1 MWRPTGDWKHEQLT
15 VVWRRGSSGRLVEE
29 TADLA
34 TYRPGGVDRGTSL
47 RRIVAPAGRPEHR
60 ARSLRERGER
70 LSAPRR
76 ANKQVSGRR
85 WSSLRWY
92 VLAVSVVLLL
102 GFGVFG
108 AALTI
113 PRATVTITPAIEERH
128 LSLVYSPLSREG
140 VDWVAPTRTVRAVVE
155 ATVEGTA
162 TGTKEIPDGVA
173 RGRIRIVNATLE
185 AFSIVAGREIQGS
198 NGIVYRVTE
207 TVYVPAADPF
217 GSQSFG
223 VADVPVE
230 ATVIGPEGNAEP
242 GVVSGQLAD
251 GVLFR
256 NIEPISGGTTRTV
269 YFVTRDDLT
278 RLRRDVEQALQA
290 RVAAALAGTL
300 AEGERVVDG
309 TVRTSAPVVEFSHEV
324 DAETDRLTARGT
336 MTVEAVVFDPAAMH
350 QQAQEEAARRLAQ
363 STETDVVI
371 LGNTLTFGE
380 PQQIDAYRWRV
391 EVSARVRVVPAEREL
406 EELRQQI
413 AGDAVAAAIDEAR
426 KSPGVADVQIDVQP
440 DWWPNRLPDRASRIE
455 VVVRE

>member
-1 MWRPTGDWKHEQLT
+1 
-15 VVWRRGSSGRLVEE
+15 
-29 TADLA
+29 
-34 TYRPGGVDRGTSL
+34 
-47 RRIVAPAGRPEHR
+47 
-60 ARSLRERGER
+60 
-70 LSAPRR
+70 
-76 ANKQVSGRR
+76 
-85 WSSLRWY
+85 
-92 VLAVSVVLLL
+92 
-102 GFGVFG
+102 
-108 AALTI
+108 
-113 PRATVTITPAIEERH
+113 
-128 LSLVYSPLSREG
+128 
-140 VDWVAPTRTVRAVVE
+140 
-155 ATVEGTA
+155 
-162 TGTKEIPDGVA
+162 
-173 RGRIRIVNATLE
+173 
-185 AFSIVAGREIQGS
+185 
-198 NGIVYRVTE
+198 
-207 TVYVPAADPF
+207 
-217 GSQSFG
+217 
-223 VADVPVE
+223 
-230 ATVIGPEGNAEP
+230 
-242 GVVSGQLAD
+242 
-251 GVLFR
+251 
-256 NIEPISGGTTRTV
+256 TTRTV
-269 YFVTRDDLT
+269 HFVTRDDLT